1 MSSCESWALFAR
13 CSFLLEDDIA
23 FSQSRLRRICHTLFN
38 VCTLAHL
45 KLLSLLQ
52 DFYKF
57 LKDDSA
63 LLRAADARWLLVPSE
78 TNSLYH
84 SQAVNRARPPPA
96 NQHEEPEG
104 TPHLGQGTHIHGLR
118 IALPE
123 EAIEIDAA
131 DGLVIGRGVDCH
143 VTLDSP
149 AVSRTASLAPFCH
162 CHQHPP
168 CLWQTQLRKH
178 QPKAEHR

>member
-1 MSSCESWALFAR
+1 M
-13 CSFLLEDDIA
+13 
-23 FSQSRLRRICHTLFN
+23 HTLQFE
-38 VCTLAHL
+38 
-45 KLLSLLQ
+45 LLSLLQ

-57 LKDDSA
+57 LKDDGA

-84 SQAVNRARPPPA
+84 SQAVNRAQPPPA
-96 NQHEEPEG
+96 KEPDEPEG
-104 TPHLGQGTHIHGLR
+104 TTHLGHGTHIHGLR

-149 AVSRTASLAPFCH
+149 AVSHFFIGPFLFLAPATPLNFGRH
-162 CHQHPP
+162 NHEITNPV
-168 CLWQTQLRKH
+168 LGSR
-178 QPKAEHR
+178 